1 MRKKKQR
8 MQKPNRIGIKIST
21 TVVVILF
28 AVLSYKTVTLH
39 QKASEYQ
46 ATLDQYQKDVEKLEQ
61 DRQEIEEQKEYVQSD
76 AYVEELA
83 REKLG
88 LVYKDEVI
96 FEADEE
102 Q

>member
-8 MQKPNRIGIKIST
+8 MQKTNRIGIKIST

-46 ATLDQYQKDVEKLEQ
+46 ATLDQYEKN
-61 DRQEIEEQKEYVQSD
+61 EIIHNHCDGSIGYGFCSP
-76 AYVEELA
+76 
-83 REKLG
+83 
-88 LVYKDEVI
+88 VYNWP
-96 FEADEE
+96 F
-102 Q
+102 